1 MTVVKSIMREEIKK
15 IGFDLP
21 IEPSLIGMEEG
32 LALYQLHKIG
42 VSNEDSYIYTDLDGK
57 ILFSNN
63 TFKYATPFQDSL
75 AYVIMYDNKHYIID
89 IKTKELVEIPMIN
102 KPWKNI
108 NGFRNGNLAVLD
120 EKSKKWGS
128 YFYDRNENIFH
139 KDIPPIWNALEFS
152 RDKDIVYAGISNVQ
166 QPCTSNYD
174 VQTKW
179 SEITNLEL
187 TISAIKMLKDYA
199 YDLKYYKYIIDTYKM
214 AIAQDKIRYIREKI
228 SMFKQKEET
237 EKILSTPYNIADYY
251 FDEKVNDARDNST
264 NSMVSDDESL
274 GNYQKKLCKIVSNN

>member
-32 LALYQLHKIG
+32 VALYQLHKIG

-120 EKSKKWGS
+120 EKSKKWG
-128 YFYDRNENIFH
+128 
-139 KDIPPIWNALEFS
+139 
-152 RDKDIVYAGISNVQ
+152 IVYAGISNVQ

>member
-21 IEPSLIGMEEG
+21 IELSLIGMEEG
-32 LALYQLHKIG
+32 VVLYQVHKIG
-42 VSNEDSYIYTDLDGK
+42 VSNENSYLYTDLDGN
-57 ILFSNN
+57 ILFSKN

-75 AYVIMYDNKHYIID
+75 AYVIMHNNKHYIID

-179 SEITNLEL
+179 SEITDLEL
-187 TISAIKMLKDYA
+187 TISAISMLKDYA
-199 YDLKYYKYIIDTYKM
+199 YDLKYYKYIIDTYKI

-228 SMFKQKEET
+228 SMFKQNEET
-237 EKILSTPYNIADYY
+237 EKILSTPYNLSDYY
-251 FDEKVNDARDNST
+251 FEEKVKYSRDN
-264 NSMVSDDESL
+264 NVNLAISDDESL
-274 GNYQKKLCKIVSNN
+274 GNYQKKLCKIITHN